1 MDLHLTRRYLKRY
14 LMPLVIIMMGL
25 SAPLGV
31 RAQPVEPAITQEYF
45 IQQADDEDLFITVSA
60 FEAEFES
67 RITGANGEDLLLS
80 GIEGSRIIP
89 VFQYIYAPKSGRQ
102 LDIKVSSNL
111 HTARTE
117 FGIEL
122 ARLKPWDSRSSSVSQ
137 AYKLLSFGTELS
149 DIESQANWTVK
160 IDSVARAARLF
171 EQFGMKEMR
180 LWANYLTAHL
190 IHFKIH
196 DHGYVYSMTREILN
210 ELRGTR
216 FQKIELATRRLQ
228 SLALIG
234 LKRSGSLTLTA
245 DQADPVQASL
255 SNVALLAEAMGYQFE
270 QAHALYASGLEFV
283 EQQSYDDAL
292 TQFQQAVQI
301 ADSVGSGELAT
312 AIRESTV
319 EIHTVQGDAP
329 ATSEVLQEIESQL
342 VEDGDNE
349 ELALNLLA
357 QARLLIK
364 NYHFGEAIEVL
375 SGAMSYQN
383 NSAVRR
389 QINFELAK
397 IFYESGRMDESL
409 TYLQMADIK
418 PGQKPRRAGNPVIDV
433 GDGMRIMA
441 NIYRTRGEYR
451 RMQAARES
459 QGQHKPEADQYLY
472 DQGMDLLARPGQG
485 SQKAASLFR
494 RSHSAAQKAGHV
506 DLKHLANLQY
516 CALVRS
522 GDGLCATSDLKT
534 AYEWLTTGGVPRLTT
549 EAMFQ
554 WAQIQVAQGQ
564 RSRALSILDSLADE
578 IHLLR
583 DSLPGV
589 LGAWYWERHQQIF
602 ETWLEILVGESKR
615 RGRADD
621 SASLLALSKIRF
633 VESYNGFILEAV
645 ERKPATDQLRELM
658 SQRARPGAGRSVYA
672 LNDNIN
678 QGLDQL
684 RESFHQKFEFLTA
697 SGLQAYLRGLAS
709 DEIVLTY
716 HLAPGMAQVW
726 VGSKGKVER
735 RDIPNPYELYE
746 SLETGR
752 SDLANLGTLAFKNK
766 MEELGKRLLAP
777 VSDLLTTTIYWIPSG
792 PLLGFPV
799 DALRIKGRYLIERHS
814 VVNLLSFPQ
823 NKMAN
828 NSLKA
833 DGLQKVFLAGNP
845 MDYSGDYATRL
856 ETSSEIRTVADIFIG
871 PGLQIIQGVAL
882 LPDEFEGGYFQ
893 ESNLVHLAMPG
904 VIDLK
909 FPGTSGFELS
919 ESEYEPG
926 RVVLRPQSIRSQAL
940 SAGLVFMS
948 STRLIEKPLTDFSS
962 QPGLVS
968 DFLKAGA
975 ESVVVDFW
983 SVNTESNNAF
993 ISDFYNRLQ
1002 RNGDVSVSLRD
1013 ARLNSLKTQ
1022 SDSNLYDWAGYQVFI
1037 K

>member
-1 MDLHLTRRYLKRY
+1 MTKRHLFISLV
-14 LMPLVIIMMGL
+14 PLVITLVGFSIPSGL
-25 SAPLGV
+25 
-31 RAQPVEPAITQEYF
+31 RAQSVAPAMTQEYF
-45 IQQADDEDLFITVSA
+45 LQQADDEDLFITISA

-67 RITGANGEDLLLS
+67 KITGANGEVLLLS
-80 GIEGSRIIP
+80 AIEGSRIVP
-89 VFQYIYAPKSGRQ
+89 VFQYLYAPKSGRQ
-102 LDIKVSSNL
+102 IDIKVSSQL
-111 HTARTE
+111 HTGRTE

-122 ARLKPWDSRSSSVSQ
+122 TRLKPWDSRSSSVSQ
-137 AYKLLSFGTELS
+137 AYKLLSFGTEVSEL
-149 DIESQANWTVK
+149 DSQSNWTVK
-160 IDSVARAARLF
+160 IDSVTRAARLF

-190 IHFKIH
+190 IYFKLH
-196 DHGYVYSMTREILN
+196 DHSYVYSMTREILAD
-210 ELRGTR
+210 LRGTR

-228 SLALIG
+228 SLALIA
-234 LKRSGSLTLTA
+234 LKRSGSLKLTA
-245 DQADPVQASL
+245 DQPDPVQASL

-270 QAHALYASGLEFV
+270 QANALYASGLEFA
-283 EQQSYDDAL
+283 EQASYDDAL
-292 TQFQQAVQI
+292 VKFQQAVQI
-301 ADSVGSGELAT
+301 ADSVGSAELAT
-312 AIRESTV
+312 EIRESTV
-319 EIHTVQGDAP
+319 EIHTIQGDAP

-357 QARLLIK
+357 QARLLIS
-364 NYHFGEAIEVL
+364 NYHYGEAIEVL

-397 IFYESGRMDESL
+397 ILYESGRLDESL
-409 TYLQMADIK
+409 TYLQMAEIK

-441 NIYRTRGEYR
+441 NIYRTKGEYR
-451 RMQAARES
+451 RMQSAREA
-459 QGQHKPEADQYLY
+459 QGQYKPEADQYLY
-472 DQGMDLLARPGQG
+472 DQAMDLLARPGQG
-485 SQKAASLFR
+485 SQQAASLFR
-494 RSHSAAQKAGHV
+494 QSHSAAQSAGNV
-506 DLKHLANLQY
+506 GLKHLSNLQY
-516 CALVRS
+516 CALVQS
-522 GDGLCATSDLKT
+522 ADGLCARPGLKT
-534 AYEWLTTGGVPRLTT
+534 AYEWLISGGIPRWTT

-564 RSRALSILDSLADE
+564 RSQALSVLDRLADE

-602 ETWLEILVGESKR
+602 ETWMDILVGESRR

-633 VESYNGFILEAV
+633 VESYNGFVLETGDRQA
-645 ERKPATDQLRELM
+645 ATDQLREQLA
-658 SQRARPGAGRSVYA
+658 QRARPGAGRPAQA
-672 LNDNIN
+672 LNDRIN
-678 QGLDQL
+678 EGLDKL
-684 RESFHQKFEFLTA
+684 RESFHRKFEFLTDN
-697 SGLQAYLRGLAS
+697 GLKTYLRGLAN

-716 HLAPGMAQVW
+716 HLAPGVAQVW
-726 VGSKGKVER
+726 VGHKGKVER
-735 RDIPNPYELYE
+735 RDIPNPFEVYK
-746 SLETGR
+746 SLEGSR
-752 SDLANLGTLAFKNK
+752 SDLGNIGIAAFKRK
-766 MEELGKRLLAP
+766 MDELGKRLLAP
-777 VSDLLTTTIYWIPSG
+777 VSDLLTNTIYWIPSG

-799 DALRIKGRYLIERHS
+799 DALRIKGRYLLERHS
-814 VVNLLSFPQ
+814 VVNLLSFPLNTQ
-823 NKMAN
+823 AK

-833 DGLQKVFLAGNP
+833 GGLQKVFLAGNP

-856 ETSSEIRTVADIFIG
+856 ETSAEIRTVADIFIG

-882 LPDEFEGGYFQ
+882 LPDEFKGGFFQ

-909 FPGTSGFELS
+909 YPGTSGFELS

-926 RVVLRPQSIRSQAL
+926 RVVLRPQAIRSQNL
-940 SAGLVFMS
+940 SARLVFMS

-968 DFLKAGA
+968 DFLRAGA
-975 ESVVVDFW
+975 DSVVVDFW

-993 ISDFYNRLQ
+993 IADFYNRLQ
-1002 RNGDVSVSLRD
+1002 RTGDVSVSLRD
-1013 ARLNSLKTQ
+1013 ARLNALKTQ
-1022 SDSNLYDWAGYQVFI
+1022 SGGDLYDWAFYQVFI

>member
-1 MDLHLTRRYLKRY
+1 ML
-14 LMPLVIIMMGL
+14 LVIVMLGL
-25 SAPLGV
+25 SAPTGV
-31 RAQPVEPAITQEYF
+31 LAQAEEPAITQEYF

-67 RITGANGEDLLLS
+67 RITGANGEVLLHS
-80 GIEGSRIIP
+80 GIEGSRIVP

-137 AYKLLSFGTELS
+137 AYKLLSFGTEVS
-149 DIESQANWTVK
+149 EIESQANWTVK

-190 IHFKIH
+190 IHFKLY
-196 DHGYVYSMTREILN
+196 DHGYVYSMTREILA

-216 FQKIELATRRLQ
+216 FQKIELATRQLQ

-234 LKRSGSLTLTA
+234 LKRSDSLKLTA
-245 DQADPVQASL
+245 DQTDPVQASL
-255 SNVALLAEAMGYQFE
+255 ANVALLAEAMGYHFE
-270 QAHALYASGLEFV
+270 QANALYASGLEFA
-283 EQQSYDDAL
+283 EQRSYDDAL
-292 TQFQQAVQI
+292 RQFRQAVQI
-301 ADSVGSGELAT
+301 ADSVGSAELAT

-342 VEDGDNE
+342 IEDGDEE

-357 QARLLIK
+357 QARLLIS

-397 IFYESGRMDESL
+397 IFYESGRLDESL
-409 TYLQMADIK
+409 TYLQMAEIK
-418 PGQKPRRAGNPVIDV
+418 PGQKSRRAGNPVIDV
-433 GDGMRIMA
+433 GDGMRILA
-441 NIYRTRGEYR
+441 NIYRTKGEFR
-451 RMQAARES
+451 RMQAAREG
-459 QGQHKPEADQYLY
+459 QGHYKPEAAQYLY
-472 DQGMDLLARPGQG
+472 DQGMDVLARPGQG

-494 RSHSAAQKAGHV
+494 QSHSAAHKAGHV
-506 DLKHLANLQY
+506 DLKYLAQLQY

-522 GDGLCATSDLKT
+522 ADGMCENANLKT
-534 AYEWLTTGGVPRLTT
+534 AYEWLTNSGVPRLTT

-554 WAQIQVAQGQ
+554 YAQIKAAQGQ
-564 RSRALSILDSLADE
+564 RSEALSTLDSLTDE
-578 IHLLR
+578 ILLLR

-589 LGAWYWERHQQIF
+589 LGAWYWERHQLIF
-602 ETWLEILVGESKR
+602 ETWLEILVGESRR
-615 RGRADD
+615 RGRTDD
-621 SASLLALSKIRF
+621 SASLLALSKIRY
-633 VESYNGFILEAV
+633 VESYNGFVLEAA
-645 ERKPATDQLRELM
+645 ERKPATDQLREQLA
-658 SQRARPGAGRSVYA
+658 QRARPGAGKSVFA
-672 LNDNIN
+672 LNGRIN
-678 QGLDQL
+678 QGLDRL
-684 RESFHQKFEFLTA
+684 RDSTRRKFEFLTH
-697 SGLQAYLRGLAS
+697 SGLQAYLRGLAN

-726 VGSKGKVER
+726 IGSKGKVER
-735 RDIPNPYELYE
+735 RDIPNPYELYK
-746 SLETGR
+746 SLELER
-752 SDLANLGTLAFKNK
+752 SDLAHIGVMAFKRK
-766 MEELGKRLLAP
+766 MDELGQRLLAP
-777 VSDLLTTTIYWIPSG
+777 VSDLLTNRIYWIPSG

-814 VVNLLSFPQ
+814 VVNLLSFPLNTQ
-823 NKMAN
+823 AE
-828 NSLKA
+828 NSLQA
-833 DGLQKVFLAGNP
+833 GALEKVFLAGNP
-845 MDYSGDYATRL
+845 TDYSGDYATRL

-882 LPDEFEGGYFQ
+882 LPDEFEGGFFQ

-909 FPGTSGFELS
+909 YPGTSGFELS

-926 RVVLRPQSIRSQAL
+926 RVVLRPQAIRSQRL
-940 SAGLVFMS
+940 SAGLVLIS
-948 STRLIEKPLTDFSS
+948 SSRLIEKPRSVFSS

-968 DFLKAGA
+968 DFLRAGA
-975 ESVVVDFW
+975 DSVVIDFW
-983 SVNTESNNAF
+983 SVNTESNNEF
-993 ISDFYNRLQ
+993 IADFYGRLQ
-1002 RNGDVSVSLRD
+1002 RTGDISVSLRE
-1013 ARLNSLKTQ
+1013 ARLNALNTQ
-1022 SDSNLYDWAGYQVFI
+1022 ANNNFYDWAGYQVFI